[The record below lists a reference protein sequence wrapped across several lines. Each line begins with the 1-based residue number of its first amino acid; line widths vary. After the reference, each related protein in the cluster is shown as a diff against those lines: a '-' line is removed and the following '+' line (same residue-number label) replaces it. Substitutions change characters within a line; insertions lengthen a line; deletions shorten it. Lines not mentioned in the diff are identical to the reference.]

1 MNKYIVNKWINMA
14 CEYIYIYIIHVY
26 IYIYNYISEYH
37 SLSLISFD
45 KPVDAKSSSSSHIII
60 ISTNLL

>member
-14 CEYIYIYIIHVY
+14 CEYIYIIHV
-26 IYIYNYISEYH
+26 YIYNYISEYH
-37 SLSLISFD
+37 SLSVISFD

>member
-1 MNKYIVNKWINMA
+1 MNKYGMR
-14 CEYIYIYIIHVY
+14 IYIYIIHV
-26 IYIYNYISEYH
+26 YIYNYISEYH
-37 SLSLISFD
+37 SLSVISFD

>member
-14 CEYIYIYIIHVY
+14 CEYMIYIIHVY

-37 SLSLISFD
+37 SLSVISFD
-45 KPVDAKSSSSSHIII
+45 KPVDAKSSSSSHII
-60 ISTNLL
+60 STNLL

>member
-14 CEYIYIYIIHVY
+14 CEYIYIYNTC

-37 SLSLISFD
+37 SLSVISFD